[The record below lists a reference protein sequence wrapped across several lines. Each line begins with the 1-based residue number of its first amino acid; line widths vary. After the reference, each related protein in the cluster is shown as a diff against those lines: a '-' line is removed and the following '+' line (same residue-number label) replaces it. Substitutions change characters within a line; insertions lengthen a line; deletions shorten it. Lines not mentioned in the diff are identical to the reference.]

1 MLISTLY
8 YAKGTE
14 VMDEMTNMA
23 DNPAARLAEVEETL
37 RQALAAFQPKD
48 DVLAFSFE
56 DIFQLFLYHK
66 IFAPK
71 KPVEPCPIQFSR
83 LYRLKGRLLAE
94 AGDYAGAA
102 GALTEALTWNPVDPE
117 AVFELAE
124 VHKLRK
130 NIQAFLDETRRAFG
144 LAVTREQLARG
155 YRNWGYYFIEKGRY
169 DQAAQLY
176 FFSNA
181 FSSHDLVLNEL
192 LYINQMTGKDVPSP
206 DQDKLLAI
214 LERYKIP
221 LGPSDT
227 VVDTALALA
236 DQSEAEGE
244 AELAHQCRQMAFDL
258 TGDPKIKEK
267 LN

>member
-1 MLISTLY
+1 
-8 YAKGTE
+8 
-14 VMDEMTNMA
+14 MDEMTNMA

-124 VHKLRK
+124 VHKLRR
-130 NIQAFLDETRRAFG
+130 NIHAFLDETRRAFG
-144 LAVTREQLARG
+144 LAVTREQLALML
-155 YRNWGYYFIEKGRY
+155 YRYVGAPAVSGSLDSFPDADSVSDWAVQGMTWAVENGLITGTGAGE
-169 DQAAQLY
+169 
-176 FFSNA
+176 
-181 FSSHDLVLNEL
+181 LNPQGTASRAEVA
-192 LYINQMTGKDVPSP
+192 T
-206 DQDKLLAI
+206 LLA
-214 LERYKIP
+214 RFVA
-221 LGPSDT
+221 GT
-227 VVDTALALA
+227 
-236 DQSEAEGE
+236 
-244 AELAHQCRQMAFDL
+244 
-258 TGDPKIKEK
+258 
-267 LN
+267 N

>member
-1 MLISTLY
+1 MCIR
-8 YAKGTE
+8 
-14 VMDEMTNMA
+14 D
-23 DNPAARLAEVEETL
+23 R
-37 RQALAAFQPKD
+37 
-48 DVLAFSFE
+48 
-56 DIFQLFLYHK
+56 
-66 IFAPK
+66 
-71 KPVEPCPIQFSR
+71 
-83 LYRLKGRLLAE
+83 
-94 AGDYAGAA
+94 
-102 GALTEALTWNPVDPE
+102 
-117 AVFELAE
+117 
-124 VHKLRK
+124 
-130 NIQAFLDETRRAFG
+130 
-144 LAVTREQLARG
+144 
-155 YRNWGYYFIEKGRY
+155 
-169 DQAAQLY
+169 LY